1 MISLVSL
8 AVFLYVVIGNNRM
21 AAYLGVPH
29 NYLAV
34 RWAILLMTVAG
45 GFSGYLWW
53 NAEPSRVLMGDA
65 GSRFLG
71 LLIGAAVLVTGN
83 PALVL
88 AFASV
93 LLVNG
98 GGGMVKI
105 LLLRFF
111 RKCGLD
117 VRPPS
122 QLQPEEQEKRNVL
135 VKAVWKV
142 RFPLHDHCKKELHWT
157 NAQVL
162 MRFVLL
168 QAFIMPLVFILLVK
182 IR

>member
-1 MISLVSL
+1 MC
-8 AVFLYVVIGNNRM
+8 R
-21 AAYLGVPH
+21 
-29 NYLAV
+29 
-34 RWAILLMTVAG
+34 
-45 GFSGYLWW
+45 W

-71 LLIGAAVLVTGN
+71 LLIGSAVLVTGN

-88 AFASV
+88 AFAPI

-105 LLLRFF
+105 VLLRIF

-122 QLQPEEQEKRNVL
+122 MLEPAEAERRNIF
-135 VKAVWKV
+135 VKIVQSV
-142 RFPLHDHCKKELHWT
+142 RFPLHDHCKKVLRWS

-162 MRFVLL
+162 MRFMLL
-168 QAFIMPLVFILLVK
+168 QAFLMSFIFVILVK